1 MKELNPYI
9 RKIRK
14 FAKRFI
20 AYTIEGEEKVYRLKK
35 TPFCVK
41 KKYTSMYHQE
51 LEELPVVPQKVVFDN
66 YMGKGY
72 GCNGKYVTQE
82 LLKQTDDLDIVWIVQ
97 NASTQKTKFPDRVR
111 LVEYGSKD
119 AMKEYATAG
128 IWVQNYQLVH
138 YLNQGLLKKPE
149 QTYIQMWHGSFG
161 IKKIENDCGNLTQ
174 DRNWMVLAEKNSDYT
189 DYWIANSTFEAD
201 IYKRAFWN
209 VKDTQ
214 ICMYGHPRNDIFF
227 HNRWIAARN
236 AVETYISKKNKKI
249 LLYVPTFR
257 DDAME
262 WEHQIDYNRLKQ
274 SLEQRFSDEWI
285 ILVRMHP
292 RMKAYAKKLIPQEPY
307 CVDVTEYPDIQEL
320 LAAADAVVTD
330 YSSAVFDFLLT
341 GKPAFIYAPDHQ
353 RYEKMRGLYY
363 PLEDTPFPIAADNAE
378 LAADIASFNEED
390 YQKKAAA
397 FLKHK
402 GSVED
407 GDAAKR
413 VAGLITDCI
422 KEKRKQ
428 G

>member
-1 MKELNPYI
+1 
-9 RKIRK
+9 
-14 FAKRFI
+14 
-20 AYTIEGEEKVYRLKK
+20 
-35 TPFCVK
+35 
-41 KKYTSMYHQE
+41 
-51 LEELPVVPQKVVFDN
+51 
-66 YMGKGY
+66 
-72 GCNGKYVTQE
+72 
-82 LLKQTDDLDIVWIVQ
+82 
-97 NASTQKTKFPDRVR
+97 
-111 LVEYGSKD
+111 
-119 AMKEYATAG
+119 
-128 IWVQNYQLVH
+128 
-138 YLNQGLLKKPE
+138 
-149 QTYIQMWHGSFG
+149 
-161 IKKIENDCGNLTQ
+161 
-174 DRNWMVLAEKNSDYT
+174 
-189 DYWIANSTFEAD
+189 
-201 IYKRAFWN
+201 
-209 VKDTQ
+209 
-214 ICMYGHPRNDIFF
+214 MYGHPRNDIFF

-257 DDAME
+257 DDVME

-390 YQKKAAA
+390 YQKRAAA